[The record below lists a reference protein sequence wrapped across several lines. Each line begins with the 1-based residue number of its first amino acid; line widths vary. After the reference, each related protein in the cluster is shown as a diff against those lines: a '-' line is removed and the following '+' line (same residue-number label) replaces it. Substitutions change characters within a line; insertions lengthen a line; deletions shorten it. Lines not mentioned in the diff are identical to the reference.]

1 MFVFNHK
8 KGLSV
13 LVSSLL
19 TLCMLFTSCGD
30 FLDIKPYGRT
40 VPKTTEEYQALVTEM
55 LTAIDGTNTG
65 ETGAGALFFN
75 NEMVRSFETYGD
87 NMETSLTSPSSNMAY
102 YVGNLLGTNE
112 ASVYYE
118 RFYRVISR
126 CNIILDNYETGRD
139 TENGQQ
145 LI

>member
-8 KGLSV
+8 TGLSV
-13 LVSSLL
+13 LVSGLL
-19 TLCMLFTSCGD
+19 TLCMLFSSCGD

-75 NEMVRSFETYGD
+75 NEMVRSFETYD
-87 NMETSLTSPSSNMAY
+87 ESLFQH
-102 YVGNLLGTNE
+102 GLL
-112 ASVYYE
+112 
-118 RFYRVISR
+118 
-126 CNIILDNYETGRD
+126 C
-139 TENGQQ
+139 GQ
-145 LI
+145 LAWHK